1 MNQRRGLSDDAASR
15 VDAVVVGGGIAGLV
29 AAHLLVEGGA
39 LPVVLEAGE
48 RCGGYLAAGTLAA
61 DGAAIQVDVG
71 AESFAA
77 RSGATRSLVELL
89 GLETVPPAPL
99 SAWGYT
105 PVARRAHAF
114 PLPAAGVLG
123 IPGHPW
129 AADTRRAIGL
139 RGALRASLDAVLP
152 VDRVD
157 TSSLAAL
164 VRSRLGSRVLSR
176 LVTPVAGGVHSSDP
190 ALLDVAAVAPGL
202 LEAYHRTGSLTGA
215 VRALRAQAPAGSA
228 VRGVAGG
235 MNRVVAAL
243 ERSIEASGAEIRRST
258 PALLLRRDGDEW
270 LVRTGPGQLLRT
282 GRIVLAAP
290 ARTTLGLLADLVDV
304 EGAEPAR
311 GTDIRL
317 VTLLVR
323 SPALGTAPRG
333 TGVLVA
339 PGTSVAAKAS
349 THASAKWPWLRRQL
363 DEAFGPQVHVVR
375 FSYGRGGTDSARTTT
390 PTTTRTAD
398 RTTTRTAADDDALV
412 AQATADLAALYGV
425 ADAQVLSS
433 LVTSW
438 DDALAPPTPASRER
452 TARLLADVDGL
463 PARGLPGLTVTGAW
477 VAGTGLAAVVPH
489 AQNSA
494 RRLHER

>member
-39 LPVVLEAGE
+39 LPVVLEARE
-48 RCGGYLAAGTLAA
+48 RCGGYLAAGTLSAE
-61 DGAAIQVDVG
+61 GAEVQVDVG

-77 RSGATRSLVELL
+77 RSGATRSLVEML
-89 GLETVPPAPL
+89 GLETVTPAAL

-105 PVARRAHAF
+105 PVGRRRARAF
-114 PLPAAGVLG
+114 PLPATGVLG

-129 AADTRRAIGL
+129 AADTRRAIGIL
-139 RGALRASLDAVLP
+139 GALRASLDSVRSA
-152 VDRVD
+152 DRVD
-157 TSSLAAL
+157 TSDLAAL
-164 VRSRLGSRVLSR
+164 VRSRLGSRVLNR
-176 LVTPVAGGVHSSDP
+176 LVTPVAGGVHSTDP

-202 LEAYHRTGSLTGA
+202 LDAYHRTGSLTGA

-235 MNRVVAAL
+235 MNQVVTAL
-243 ERSIEASGAEIRRST
+243 ERSIEAHGAEIRRST
-258 PALLLRRDGDEW
+258 SALMLRRDGDEW
-270 LVRTGPGQLLRT
+270 LVRTGPGQALRT

-323 SPALGTAPRG
+323 SSDLGTAPRG

-339 PGTSVAAKAS
+339 PGTPVVAKAT

-363 DEAFGPQVHVVR
+363 DETFGPDVHVVR
-375 FSYGRGGTDSARTTT
+375 FSYGRGGTDPAPT
-390 PTTTRTAD
+390 P
-398 RTTTRTAADDDALV
+398 AADDALV
-412 AQATADLAALYGV
+412 AQAVADLAALYGTD
-425 ADAQVLSS
+425 DAQVLSS
-433 LVTSW
+433 LVTAW

-452 TARLLADVDGL
+452 TARLLEDVDAL
-463 PARGLPGLTVTGAW
+463 AEQGLPGLTVTGAW

-494 RRLHER
+494 RRLNDR

>member
-1 MNQRRGLSDDAASR
+1 MNQRRGLSDDAANR

-29 AAHLLVEGGA
+29 ATHTLVEDGL
-39 LPVVLEAGE
+39 LPVVLEARR
-48 RCGGYLAAGTLAA
+48 RCGGYLAGGNLTAEDATVR
-61 DGAAIQVDVG
+61 VDVG

-77 RSGATRSLVELL
+77 RSGATSALVEGL
-89 GLETVPPAPL
+89 GLQTAPPAAL
-99 SAWGYT
+99 SAWGYV
-105 PVARRAHAF
+105 PGRRGARAF
-114 PLPAAGVLG
+114 PLPATGVLG
-123 IPGHPW
+123 IPGLPW
-129 AADTRRAIGL
+129 APDTRRAIGI
-139 RGALRASLDAVLP
+139 GGSVRASLDSVLP
-152 VDRVD
+152 ADRVD

-164 VRSRLGSRVLSR
+164 VRSRLGSRVLDR

-190 ALLDVAAVAPGL
+190 ALLDVGSVAPGL

-228 VRGVAGG
+228 VRGVVGG
-235 MNRVVAAL
+235 MHQVVAAL
-243 ERSIEASGAEIRRST
+243 VRSIEAGGGEIRRST
-258 PALLLRRDGDEW
+258 SALTLRRDGDEW
-270 LVRTGPGQLLRT
+270 IVRTGPGQMLRT
-282 GRIVLAAP
+282 SRVVLAAP

-323 SPALGTAPRG
+323 SLALGEAPRG

-339 PGTSVAAKAS
+339 PGTQVVAKAS

-363 DEAFGPQVHVVR
+363 DESVGPDVHVVR
-375 FSYGRGGTDSARTTT
+375 FSYGRGGADSAH
-390 PTTTRTAD
+390 P
-398 RTTTRTAADDDALV
+398 AAAPEALV
-412 AQATADLAALYGV
+412 AQAVADLDALYGV
-425 ADAQVLSS
+425 SDAQVLSS
-433 LVTSW
+433 RVTAW

-452 TARLLADVDGL
+452 TARLLDDVTALAG
-463 PARGLPGLTVTGAW
+463 RGLPGITVTGAW

-494 RRLHER
+494 RLLNVG

>member
-29 AAHLLVEGGA
+29 AAHMLVEGGA
-39 LPVVLEAGE
+39 LPVVLEARA
-48 RCGGYLAAGTLAA
+48 RCGGYLAGGTLTAG
-61 DGAAIQVDVG
+61 GATVRVDVG

-77 RSGATRSLVELL
+77 RSSATRSLVEML
-89 GLETVPPAPL
+89 GLETAPPAAL

-105 PVARRAHAF
+105 PARRRAQAF
-114 PLPAAGVLG
+114 PLPATGVLG
-123 IPGHPW
+123 IPGFPW
-129 AADTRRAIGL
+129 AADTRRAIGVG
-139 RGALRASLDAVLP
+139 GAVRASLDSVLP
-152 VDRVD
+152 ADRVD

-164 VRSRLGSRVLSR
+164 VRSRLGSRVLDR

-202 LEAYHRTGSLTGA
+202 LEAYQRTGSLTGA

-228 VRGVAGG
+228 VRGVVGG
-235 MNRVVAAL
+235 MNQLVTAL

-258 PALLLRRDGDEW
+258 SALTLRRDGDEW
-270 LVRTGPGQLLRT
+270 LVRTGPGQMLRT
-282 GRIVLAAP
+282 SRVVLAAP
-290 ARTTLGLLADLVDV
+290 ARATLGLLADLVDV
-304 EGAEPAR
+304 EGAEPSR

-323 SPALGTAPRG
+323 SAALDAAPRG
-333 TGVLVA
+333 TGILVA

-363 DEAFGPQVHVVR
+363 DETVGTDVHVLR
-375 FSYGRGGTDSARTTT
+375 FSYGRGGTD
-390 PTTTRTAD
+390 TAHA
-398 RTTTRTAADDDALV
+398 TAADDALV
-412 AQATADLAALYGV
+412 AQAVADLDQLYGIT
-425 ADAQVLSS
+425 DAEVLSS
-433 LVTSW
+433 LVTAW
-438 DDALAPPTPASRER
+438 DDALAPPTPASRTR
-452 TARLLADVDGL
+452 TARLLEDVDGL
-463 PARGLPGLTVTGAW
+463 APRGLPGLTVTGAW

-494 RRLHER
+494 RLLNGR